1 MMTIYRVRYERKNMG
16 AYFSGSNDY
25 WETAEKFFTTEEKA
39 NAFVANEEREWVE
52 TWGRDE
58 VVKYANKG
66 RVEEV
71 VVE

>member
-1 MMTIYRVRYERKNMG
+1 MTIYRVRYERKNMG

-39 NAFVANEEREWVE
+39 NEFVANEEKEWVE

-58 VVKYANKG
+58 VFKFANRGK
-66 RVEEV
+66 VETV

>member
-1 MMTIYRVRYERKNMG
+1 MTIYRVTYERKNMG

-39 NAFVANEEREWVE
+39 NAFVADEEKVWVE

-58 VVKYANKG
+58 VVKYANRG
-66 RVEEV
+66 RVEAV